1 MLIDLRAPRPRPW
14 LRGVLAVAGGAA
26 IASCSGQP
34 PELGSDVSEAPTGA
48 LLSRVDDPP
57 GRPPEMEVDG
67 AVRDPLSWTWY
78 DPASG
83 VFEAGRDDGVTASD
97 MPVVDASEPV
107 EMFVLAPQLPAMV
120 SVQTYRAVDDSGI
133 PQDQGRS
140 LDCSDVNDA
149 CALTRHTDR
158 VGLALDLDHQDEV
171 AFLSISVFYD
181 LPQLGLEQPY
191 DIVTYGVSVR
201 TP

>member
-34 PELGSDVSEAPTGA
+34 PELGSDVSEA
-48 LLSRVDDPP
+48 R
-57 GRPPEMEVDG
+57 
-67 AVRDPLSWTWY
+67 
-78 DPASG
+78 

-149 CALTRHTDR
+149 CALTRHIDR